1 HRRARPDRAPAEQER
16 EEGRA
21 LHRVRAEEVHHHR
34 PHRELR
40 ILVQL
45 LRLRSGHHRE
55 GARWTGD
62 PDRDPARTARE
73 VWHGMKSF
81 QKRNPLAIAAVGITV
96 ILLGLL
102 AAANADELPLIG
114 AGTTYSAQFEE
125 AAGLKPGNEVRIAG
139 IKVGKVADVEL
150 DEDNLVRVT
159 FYVKDAW
166 MGDQTR
172 ADIKLKSLLG
182 QKFLSVD
189 PAGSKPMDPDEV
201 IPVERTTSP
210 YDVLEAF
217 RDLSKTV
224 DEIDTDQLAQSF
236 DVLSETF
243 KDTPEELRGALTG
256 LSRLSDTI
264 AKRDQQLAKLLAN
277 TREVSETL
285 ADRDEQL
292 VKLMKDGNVLLAELN
307 RRKAAISSLLEG
319 SQKLAEQLNGL
330 VDDNAKQLGPVL
342 KDLDKLTNLLHRNRK
357 ALGEGIEAFAP
368 FVRQFNNVLGN
379 GRWFDNYLCGFLLPQ
394 AGPINEHGCD
404 PR

>member
-1 HRRARPDRAPAEQER
+1 
-16 EEGRA
+16 
-21 LHRVRAEEVHHHR
+21 
-34 PHRELR
+34 
-40 ILVQL
+40 
-45 LRLRSGHHRE
+45 
-55 GARWTGD
+55 
-62 PDRDPARTARE
+62 
-73 VWHGMKSF
+73 MKSF

-243 KDTPEELRGALTG
+243 QDTPEELRGALTG

-394 AGPINEHGCD
+394 AGPLNEDGCD